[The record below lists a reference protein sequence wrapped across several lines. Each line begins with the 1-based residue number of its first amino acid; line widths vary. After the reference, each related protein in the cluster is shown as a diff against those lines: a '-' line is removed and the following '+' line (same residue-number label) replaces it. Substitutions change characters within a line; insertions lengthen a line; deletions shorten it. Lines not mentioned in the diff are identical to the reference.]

1 MVLRSCSSL
10 ATNSFCPASPDTA
23 SVSWICSSAQRTAKQ
38 SQGCQPG
45 PKGTPRDVEFPPRVL
60 KLPHKQQIL
69 LFQGSI
75 LASGGSRST
84 SAALSCSRQSTHW
97 GEMGPGIFA
106 DGPCPASSRATSF

>member
-38 SQGCQPG
+38 SRGRHLG

-60 KLPHKQQIL
+60 KLPHRQQIP
-69 LFQGSI
+69 LFRGSI
-75 LASGGSRST
+75 PASGDSKVF
-84 SAALSCSRQSTHW
+84 
-97 GEMGPGIFA
+97 I
-106 DGPCPASSRATSF
+106 SSPELLQTKHPLG